1 VQTEKAYQGQTLHL
15 IFASPSV
22 TKQKKWFH
30 DVDDRSKSFFVAC
43 FDVDVASVDID
54 GCDVKVNVADFE
66 QLVPK
71 GKTD

>member
-1 VQTEKAYQGQTLHL
+1 LPRSNAPAYFCRG
-15 IFASPSV
+15 ISDEA
-22 TKQKKWFH
+22 KKKWFH
-30 DVDDRSKSFFVAC
+30 DVDDRSKTFFDAC